1 MGEVLCSNCR
11 TLTPNME
18 CIQMRVSACWWKEHG
33 SCALGFP
40 TVLQSAYTGIQ
51 TLTLSCCG
59 PSLVHVQTLCPKA
72 CEWEPKKVLHAGVWE
87 QDYRLGMWTQR
98 AASLLDLVLWFFPIP
113 RTELTEGKRKETSFG
128 FSHLKSVVTPQCFS
142 VLLFAFFFFNVLL

>member
-1 MGEVLCSNCR
+1 MGEVLHSNCH

-51 TLTLSCCG
+51 TLSRSSYG

-72 CEWEPKKVLHAGVWE
+72 CEWEPEEVCMQAFGSRTTDWGCGRKELHPSLTWCCGSSLYLALNSQRGRERKQALAFPISKVLWHLNV
-87 QDYRLGMWTQR
+87 
-98 AASLLDLVLWFFPIP
+98 LVF
-113 RTELTEGKRKETSFG
+113 
-128 FSHLKSVVTPQCFS
+128 CF
-142 VLLFAFFFFNVLL
+142 LPFFFVNVLL